1 MPSGVAK
8 DPKMTTKTLKN
19 DPFQL
24 LLKNIKRMKYFYL
37 IIEVIKDVA
46 SVKCKRYQTTKKSAL
61 NQAKYGQKWPKIAEN
76 SPK

>member
-37 IIEVIKDVA
+37 MIEVIKDIA
-46 SVKCKRYQTTKKSAL
+46 SVKCKRYKTAK
-61 NQAKYGQKWPKIAEN
+61 NQL
-76 SPK
+76 